1 MHCGVSERAA
11 RPRLGAFRATTAAQT
26 RRYKRWPKIERKL
39 RDRYP
44 LGQHS
49 FKVFSEHF
57 WLDRLVGTHVWLFY
71 NMYTYIKAVRE
82 APAHRL
88 ITKISNYIPVTE
100 TGTSSLHQIC
110 FELQLMLV
118 VITVF
123 YIHRQCEWLVK
134 HLKHFSQFFNVI
146 CQIKSKL

>member
-1 MHCGVSERAA
+1 MHRGVNERAA
-11 RPRLGAFRATTAAQT
+11 RPRLGAFRAATAAQT

-49 FKVFSEHF
+49 FKVFSGHF
-57 WLDRLVGTHVWLFY
+57 WLDRLVGIHVWLFY

-110 FELQLMLV
+110 LELLIILI

-123 YIHRQCEWLVK
+123 YTRRQRECSVK
-134 HLKHFSQFFNVI
+134 HLKHFSQLSNVI